1 MFGVGPRLRA
11 GVFEKNGD
19 IENNHF
25 KWDMLWSDI
34 TISLKNPLFSY
45 LKAFNTVIFVGVQKT
60 LLYLKLSKVI

>member
-1 MFGVGPRLRA
+1 MAQLQYVWLLMFGVGPRLRA

-34 TISLKNPLFSY
+34 TISLKNPLVF
-45 LKAFNTVIFVGVQKT
+45 
-60 LLYLKLSKVI
+60 LSEGF